1 MANKSKPVRMC
12 VGCREMKDKR
22 SLIRVVKTPN
32 GEIKIDGTG
41 KLSGRGAYVCRDTA
55 CLQKAIKSKG
65 LEKSLRIA
73 ISDEIKDQLV
83 AMLEDLPKEDGG
95 GNE

>member
-32 GEIKIDGTG
+32 DEIKIDGTG

-65 LEKSLRIA
+65 LEKSLKIA

-95 GNE
+95 TNE

>member
-65 LEKSLRIA
+65 LEKSLKIA